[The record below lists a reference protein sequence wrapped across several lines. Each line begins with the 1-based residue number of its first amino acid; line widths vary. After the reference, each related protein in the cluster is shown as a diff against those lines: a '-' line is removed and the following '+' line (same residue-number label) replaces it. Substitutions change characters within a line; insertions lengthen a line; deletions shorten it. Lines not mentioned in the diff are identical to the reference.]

1 MRAINLPR
9 GIILTEQIGGAEVLE
24 HSIRDRI
31 REGWT
36 GIIRGRRENRETRV
50 EGHVSLLKGG
60 PVLAHYSEG
69 DLRGMD
75 ALDALRALF
84 EDPLTRVTFHA
95 EIDIEALTD
104 IWPEARLERLDLKL
118 EGVDIDQAV
127 AREADADMRLGW
139 WRRLTEQT
147 VARDVPDLPEARP
160 SARLR
165 FPDRIG
171 GSAAYGTSS
180 LRWGAAC
187 MVEGSID
194 DLALV
199 GRAASQTGRDLLV
212 ISRRPLNQVSSGLLH
227 GTKLRL
233 TERKDDLNS
242 TSPRPDRIRETIH
255 RWLDSH
261 RPGIILLDGL
271 EYSAGIYGSAQML
284 EALDGIVDRI
294 RFEEHLFIAT
304 IDLNSWDLRDQH
316 RLRATMDPLQ
326 LRDLQGIHTA
336 LEKQPSEYKIEV
348 IDEDEATESTSQVVD
363 KEEKVQP
370 QIKKVPDDS
379 ISSQPEMNQTAPTEQ
394 RRVNPALMAEFLDDI
409 TDDVEER
416 DTTPQEQVVERE
428 INPDLNIQPSVN
440 RTSARSV
447 EKLNKASEEVPKE
460 VVDGTEIEK
469 TGTLQ
474 QGTLPN
480 PLAWEPSVLEHWR
493 KVPAPPERIERTSG
507 EIRDAAHDGFTTRL
521 KKEGRTKDISPI
533 KKQDK
538 GPRRP
543 TMNHGVKRRKVT
555 LPTTSNAPSP
565 PTRAAISS
573 ARVQGEL
580 EVLDAK
586 HASHGAVIPKAPAPL
601 SVLPTKNESHGSALP
616 NAPVP
621 LEEKP
626 ALKAKS
632 SAIGM
637 KRSKPREFTGGP
649 ETKVLPG
656 RSQWDKAASRARTAT
671 VLDPNPSAPPPK
683 ERGRAIG
690 LGRLRKAKEVRFEKK
705 KENVHDSNPTLPPP
719 KSMKRDI
726 GLKPM
731 PKTIGIHL
739 KRKETD
745 DKVLDAAPEAP
756 PPRAVDTNVGLNPME
771 EKKGVHLKKKKT
783 IDTFRDDI
791 EKEIEI

>member
-36 GIIRGRRENRETRV
+36 GIIRGRQENGEARV
-50 EGHVSLLKGG
+50 EGHVSLLNGG

-69 DLRGMD
+69 NLRGMD

-95 EIDIEALTD
+95 EIDIQALID

-118 EGVDIDQAV
+118 EGADIDQAV

-160 SARLR
+160 NARLK

-171 GSAAYGTSS
+171 GSAVYGAGS

-187 MVEGSID
+187 MIEGKIE
-194 DLALV
+194 DLTLV
-199 GRAASQTGRDLLV
+199 GRGASQTGRDLLV
-212 ISRRPLNQVSSGLLH
+212 ITRRPLNQLSSELMH

-233 TERKDDLNS
+233 TERKGDLNS

-294 RFEEHLFIAT
+294 RFEEHLLIAT

-336 LEKQPSEYKIEV
+336 LEKQPSKNTPVV
-348 IDEDEATESTSQVVD
+348 IDDESTTESTSQVVEEEE
-363 KEEKVQP
+363 KEESLIKTETDGFASVQSE
-370 QIKKVPDDS
+370 VN
-379 ISSQPEMNQTAPTEQ
+379 EATPTEQ
-394 RRVNPALMAEFLDDI
+394 QRVDPALMAEFLDDI
-409 TDDVEER
+409 TGDVEEKN
-416 DTTPQEQVVERE
+416 TALLEQVAESDLV
-428 INPDLNIQPSVN
+428 PDLNIQPSIN
-440 RTSARSV
+440 RTSTRPV
-447 EKLNKASEEVPKE
+447 EKVNKASEETFEE
-460 VVDGTEIEK
+460 VAGGTETEE
-469 TGTLQ
+469 TETLE

-480 PLAWEPSVLEHWR
+480 PLAWEPSVLEHWS
-493 KVPAPPERIERTSG
+493 KVPAPPERKERTSA
-507 EIRDAAHDGFTTRL
+507 EIQNAAHDGFTIRL
-521 KKEGRTKDISPI
+521 KKEGRTKGISPV
-533 KKQDK
+533 KKQET

-543 TMNHGVKRRKVT
+543 TTNHGVKRRKVS
-555 LPTTSNAPSP
+555 LPNTSNAPSP
-565 PTRAAISS
+565 PTRAAVST
-573 ARVQGEL
+573 ARDQGEL
-580 EVLDAK
+580 EVIDAK
-586 HASHGAVIPKAPAPL
+586 HVSHGAMIPEAPAPL
-601 SVLPTKNESHGSALP
+601 AVLPSKNESHGSVLP
-616 NAPVP
+616 NAPAP
-621 LEEKP
+621 LEDKP
-626 ALKAKS
+626 ALKAKV

-637 KRSKPREFTGGP
+637 KRSKPQEFTGGP

-683 ERGRAIG
+683 ERGKAIG

-705 KENVHDSNPTLPPP
+705 KERVLDASPTIPPP

-731 PKTIGIHL
+731 PKTIGVHL
-739 KRKETD
+739 KRKETS

-756 PPRAVDTNVGLNPME
+756 PPRVVDTNVGLSPME

-783 IDTFRDDI
+783 VDTFRDDI
-791 EKEIEI
+791 EREIEI